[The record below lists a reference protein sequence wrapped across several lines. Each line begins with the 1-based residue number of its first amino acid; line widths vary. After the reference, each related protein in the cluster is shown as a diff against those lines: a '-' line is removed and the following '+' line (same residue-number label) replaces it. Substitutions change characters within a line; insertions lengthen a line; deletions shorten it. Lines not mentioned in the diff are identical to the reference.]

1 METASSAD
9 MLSPDRNA
17 GVPVSLEEL
26 MYQDNMHITA
36 VAFNRKGSLL
46 AAGCKC
52 GTVLVWDMGTRG
64 VVQELKPAPRP
75 APPGPG
81 PPPEE
86 APAAPSAGAD
96 GAAAAAIQPAAAGAA
111 GAGGGPPDG
120 PGRGSPGDAQCVSV
134 SWSHD
139 GRRLLGA
146 QAGGQITLWAVKT
159 GQALDSADLQGR
171 SAVKRACLHPFEH
184 RAVVSQTQGFP
195 LAVAFS
201 HASAPA
207 SRGPGPG
214 TVVEVKLQVDPRL
227 SEEKGAQLGYLC
239 TYSKDGKHLVV
250 GSSRGHMAL
259 LSADAGYRA
268 LSCEKIFG
276 GPTVRDLALSFS
288 TYQKVV
294 ASCQDKTVRVF
305 TIDGDR
311 LSLLSEHQ
319 HQVEHNP
326 WGFVRFSK
334 GDEHIVS
341 STEAKDRHNLYIWS
355 LANATL
361 EAVLE
366 GPRESVLGFDC
377 HPSKPLFAV
386 VSAEGVICVWTKQHV
401 DNWSAFAPDFKE
413 LKRNYEVLEHEDEFD
428 IKHVPSVTP
437 KKPTNV
443 HNRDIDILGP
453 KRAKESDN
461 FLHYVP
467 VYPDPT
473 PVATPDKAKL
483 PEGDLQPA
491 PLNGTAHNGPD
502 SDAANGGVAM
512 DTLSNVLP
520 PAATALPK
528 PEASVAAGPAM

>member
-1 METASSAD
+1 MDTASSAD
-9 MLSPDRNA
+9 MLFPDRNA
-17 GVPVSLEEL
+17 GFPTSLEEL
-26 MYQDNMHITA
+26 LYEDNKHITT

-81 PPPEE
+81 PPEV
-86 APAAPSAGAD
+86 APPSSAGAD
-96 GAAAAAIQPAAAGAA
+96 RAAAAGT
-111 GAGGGPPDG
+111 GGGPPDG
-120 PGRGSPGDAQCVSV
+120 PRRGSPDDVQCVSV

-139 GRRLLGA
+139 GRRVLGA
-146 QAGGQITLWAVKT
+146 QAVGQLTLWSVKT
-159 GQALDSADLQGR
+159 GQALDSANLQGR
-171 SAVKRACLHPFEH
+171 SAVKRACLHPHEH
-184 RAVVSQTQGFP
+184 LAVVSQTQGFP
-195 LAVAFS
+195 LVVAFS
-201 HASAPA
+201 NASAPA
-207 SRGPGPG
+207 SGGPGQG
-214 TVVEVKLQVDPRL
+214 TVAEVKLQVDPRL

-239 TYSKDGKHLVV
+239 AYSKDGKRLVV

-259 LSADAGYRA
+259 LSGDAGYRA

-276 GPTVRDLALSFS
+276 GPTVRDLALSFLD
-288 TYQKVV
+288 YQKVV

-334 GDEHIVS
+334 GDEHIIS
-341 STEAKDRHNLYIWS
+341 TTEAKDRHNLYIWS

-377 HPSKPLFAV
+377 HPSKALYAV

-413 LKRNYEVLEHEDEFD
+413 LKRNYEVVEEEDEFD
-428 IKHVPSVTP
+428 VKHVPSVTP

-453 KRAKESDN
+453 KRAKQSDN

-473 PVATPDKAKL
+473 PVDTHEKAKL
-483 PEGDLQPA
+483 PEGDLNPA
-491 PLNGTAHNGPD
+491 PLNGTAGTQNGPE
-502 SDAANGGVAM
+502 SDAANGGMAM
-512 DTLSNVLP
+512 DTLPDVVP
-520 PAATALPK
+520 PTATALLK
-528 PEASVAAGPAM
+528 PEALVAAGPAM